1 MSRLSRG
8 YYFLG
13 IRKVVKDVVSLYN
26 IYIRNKATYYTP
38 YRLIKSLE
46 TLLRPWKLIT
56 LDFVVG
62 LLLSRDLIIGLEYD
76 LICVVTDRFTKYAYI
91 VLVLGTINADII
103 AQLFLRTIFVNHGI
117 PDEVILD
124 KDKLF
129 TSKF

>member
-8 YYFLG
+8 YYFPG

-38 YRLIKSLE
+38 YRLIKLLE
-46 TLLRPWKLIT
+46 TLLRPWKLIA

-62 LLLSRDLIIGLEYD
+62 LLLSRDPIIRLEYD
-76 LICVVTDRFTKYAYI
+76 SICVVTDRFTKYAYI
-91 VLVLGTINADII
+91 VLVLGTMDADII
-103 AQLFLRTIFVNHGI
+103 AQLFLRTIFANHGI

-124 KDKLF
+124 RDKLF

>member
-26 IYIRNKATYYTP
+26 TYIRNKATYYTP
-38 YRLIKSLE
+38 YGLIKSPE
-46 TLLRPWKLIT
+46 TPLRPWKSIA

-62 LLLSRDLIIGLEYD
+62 LLLSKDPIIGLEYD
-76 LICVVTDRFTKYAYI
+76 SICVVTDRFTKYAYI
-91 VLVLGTINADII
+91 VLVLGTMDTNAI
-103 AQLFLRTIFVNHGI
+103 AQLFLRTIFVNHGT
-117 PDEVILD
+117 PDEVISD
-124 KDKLF
+124 RDKLF